1 MPKGTDVS
9 PSQPRA
15 RAVTRLLLAALALT
29 LFGTGATV
37 AWAHSDEFDSVP
49 AAGST
54 SSQVTEI
61 QFIFSE
67 PVQRN
72 LNPEAVLANSD
83 GISVELGAPTFSVTG
98 ETMTLPILSGALPD
112 GNYKADYRIVSADG
126 HPASGTLLFTV
137 QGSSAPALVA
147 APAST
152 DAPLVISPNPTSA
165 PVDVDDTLGLGLA
178 IGGVVVVLALLLV
191 VWLIRRNRA

>member
-1 MPKGTDVS
+1 M
-9 PSQPRA
+9 RA
-15 RAVTRLLLAALALT
+15 LIAALVLALLGMSST
-29 LFGTGATV
+29 A
-37 AWAHSDEFDSVP
+37 AWAHSDDFDSVP

-54 SSQVTEI
+54 SSEVTEI
-61 QFIFSE
+61 QFTFSE
-67 PVQRN
+67 PVQQSF
-72 LNPEAVLANSD
+72 NPEAVLANSE
-83 GISVELGAPTFSVTG
+83 GIPVQLGDPTFSVTG
-98 ETMTLPILSGALPD
+98 KTMTLPIATGALPN

-126 HPASGTLLFTV
+126 HPASGSLLFTV

>member
-1 MPKGTDVS
+1 M
-9 PSQPRA
+9 RA
-15 RAVTRLLLAALALT
+15 LIATLVLALLGMSST
-29 LFGTGATV
+29 A
-37 AWAHSDEFDSVP
+37 AWAHSDDFDSVP
-49 AAGST
+49 VAGST
-54 SSQVTEI
+54 SSEVTEI
-61 QFIFSE
+61 QFTFSE
-67 PVQRN
+67 PVQQSF
-72 LNPEAVLANSD
+72 NPEVILTNSE
-83 GISVELGAPTFSVTG
+83 GIPVQLGDPTFSVTG
-98 ETMTLPILSGALPD
+98 KTMTLPIATGALPN

-126 HPASGTLLFTV
+126 HPASGSLLFTV